1 MSQALD
7 ERPLLVRLKAR
18 IDKYVG
24 ATTKPLATDIALH
37 QQSADEIA
45 KLELELKKAKNLIKE
60 MDLLFGRNLLAM
72 RCAIIEWDRGAGA
85 KAGMSWIYNTLRG
98 PGELPPQ
105 RRPTSTSRSL
115 LSSKAWTKCMP
126 LAKSC
131 DQNQSTP
138 HRPRR

>member
-1 MSQALD
+1 MPQDLD

-18 IDKYVG
+18 IDKNVG
-24 ATTKPLATDIALH
+24 ATTKPIATDIALH

-72 RCAIIEWDRGAGA
+72 RCAVIEWDRGAGA

-105 RRPTSTSRSL
+105 DAIGAQAYFDKQIIAIEQGLDEVHAAREELRP
-115 LSSKAWTKCMP
+115 KP
-126 LAKSC
+126 LNPA
-131 DQNQSTP
+131 
-138 HRPRR
+138 